1 MSNTPIAQQT
11 LCLDFLNGVAIQSAQ
26 RGLSRCMHPLIAKTR
41 LLQISGAKVRLHEA
55 PREAP
60 KTVASQAHVERQL
73 DISGASGQVQAAMKL
88 VQAFLLAGNV
98 EPLNI
103 YNSSFL

>member
-1 MSNTPIAQQT
+1 M
-11 LCLDFLNGVAIQSAQ
+11 
-26 RGLSRCMHPLIAKTR
+26 CMPLTHI
-41 LLQISGAKVRLHEA
+41 LLVQISGAKVRLHEA

-60 KTVASQAHVERQL
+60 RTGAGQAHVERQL

-88 VQAFLLAGNV
+88 VQAFMLAGNV

-103 YNSSFL
+103 PNV